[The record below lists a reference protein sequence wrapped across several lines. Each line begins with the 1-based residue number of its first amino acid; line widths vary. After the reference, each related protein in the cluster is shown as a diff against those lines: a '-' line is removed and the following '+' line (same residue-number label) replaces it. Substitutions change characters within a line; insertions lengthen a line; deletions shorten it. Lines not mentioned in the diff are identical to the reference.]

1 MSEVVILDVEPKQR
15 YTFTKDERLKS
26 RKTIGLLFAE
36 GKSFSIFPFRVIWKY
51 EEATRPVLQAGLTA
65 GSKHF
70 KKAVDRNRIRRLMR
84 EAYRLQKKELS
95 DQLKKQQ
102 KNLSV
107 FFIYSGN
114 EMPEYQL
121 VFDKMGSALMRLI
134 KIVHENSLADT

>member
-26 RKTIGLLFAE
+26 RKTIELLFAQ
-36 GKSFSIFPFRVIWKY
+36 GKSFSIFPFRVVWKY
-51 EEATRPVLQAGLTA
+51 EEATGPVLQAGFTA

-84 EAYRLQKKELS
+84 EAYRLQKKELG

-102 KNLSV
+102 KHLSV

-114 EMPEYQL
+114 ELPEYQL